1 MPDSY
6 STAKIVHHPE
16 LLERMKKREQ
26 GYPIQVHLMPQNI
39 CNQNCSFC
47 AYRLENYKNSEMFDD
62 SEAIPLA
69 TMLQVLD
76 DAKEMSVKA
85 FEVTGGGEPLLYKH
99 REVMFEKMIEYGFDI
114 ALVTNGTALT
124 EKLARLIGAHLTW
137 VRVSVD
143 AGSAETY
150 SSIREVDKSHYYKA
164 LRAIG
169 LLRAY
174 CTKEGVAVGAG
185 YVVNNENYN
194 EIFEG
199 VKILK
204 EAGAMN
210 VRISSAYT
218 SAGVDYYKRGVVK
231 EASYL
236 ANKAKDELEDK
247 DFTVYNLFDE
257 RMMNLH
263 SKVQNYSYC
272 GTKEILCVI
281 GGDENVYTCCSLA
294 FNANGLIGSIK
305 NQSFK
310 ELWDSLGKQRFFD
323 RHDPRKQCQVP
334 CLYEQRNKFMLYA
347 MEENPSHINF
357 I

>member
-6 STAKIVHHPE
+6 STTKIVHHPE

-26 GYPIQVHLMPQNI
+26 GYPIQVQFIPENL
-39 CNQNCSFC
+39 CNQNCTFC
-47 AYRLENYKNSEMFDD
+47 AYRFENYKNSEEFDD
-62 SEAIPLA
+62 SKSIPLSK
-69 TMLQVLD
+69 MLEILD
-76 DAKEMSVKA
+76 DAKEMGVKA
-85 FEVTGGGEPLLYKH
+85 FEITGGGEPLLYKH
-99 REVMFEKMIEYGFDI
+99 REIMFEKMIEYGFDI

-150 SSIREVDKSHYYKA
+150 SSIRRVDKSHYYKA
-164 LRAIG
+164 LKAIT
-169 LLRAY
+169 LLRKY
-174 CTKEGVAVGAG
+174 CTKEDVAVGAG
-185 YVVNNENYN
+185 FIVTNENYK

-210 VRISSAYT
+210 VRISSVYNN
-218 SAGVDYYKRGVVK
+218 AGVDFYNEGVIK
-231 EASYL
+231 EASEL
-236 ANKAKDELEDK
+236 ARLTKEELEDE
-247 DFTVYNLFDE
+247 DFKVYNLFTE
-257 RMMNLH
+257 RIGNLQ
-263 SKVQNYSYC
+263 SPDQDYSFC
-272 GTKEILCVI
+272 GTKELLCVI
-281 GGDENVYTCCSLA
+281 GGDQNVYTCCSLA
-294 FNANGLIGSIK
+294 FNKKGLIGSIEK
-305 NQSFK
+305 QSFK

-323 RHDPRKQCQVP
+323 RHDPRTQCKIP
-334 CLYEQRNKFMLYA
+334 CHYQRRNRFMLYA